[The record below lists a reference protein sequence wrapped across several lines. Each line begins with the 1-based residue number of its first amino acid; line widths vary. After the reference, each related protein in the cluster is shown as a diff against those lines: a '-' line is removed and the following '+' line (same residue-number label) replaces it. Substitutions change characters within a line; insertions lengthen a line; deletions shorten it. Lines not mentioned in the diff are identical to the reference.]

1 MPFRSRSPYLPQAAQ
16 LGRLATKRGAT
27 DLPTLPFEARLA
39 WAGSAPRRLGA
50 DSVSDPAAARLAATI
65 PDRIKNDDPAGA
77 EMLLNAAIDQLSP
90 AARAEWTQKVDWRSE
105 EHTSDIQSLMR
116 STYADFSCKKKKMN

>member
-1 MPFRSRSPYLPQAAQ
+1 MRISDWSSTCALPI
-16 LGRLATKRGAT
+16 
-27 DLPTLPFEARLA
+27 

-90 AARAEWTQKVDWRSE
+90 AARAEWTQKVAWSYYIENDDQNALRLSLACTAGGRSE
-105 EHTSDIQSLMR
+105 EHTSELPSLMR
-116 STYADFSCKKKKMN
+116 ISYAVFCLQ

>member
-65 PDRIKNDDPAGA
+65 PDRLKNDDPAGA
-77 EMLLNAAIDQLSP
+77 EMLPNAAIDQLSP
-90 AARAEWTQKVDWRSE
+90 AARAEWTQKAAWAS
-105 EHTSDIQSLMR
+105 SLQNTNKNPLR
-116 STYADFSCKKKKMN
+116 LSLPCTP

>member
-65 PDRIKNDDPAGA
+65 PDRIKTDDPARA
-77 EMLLNAAIDQLSP
+77 DILLHAALHQPSP
-90 AARAEWTQKVDWRSE
+90 AHRPAWTPQNASSYSTNRSE
-105 EHTSDIQSLMR
+105 G
-116 STYADFSCKKKKMN
+116 CKEKVET